1 MLRRSEAVAL
11 FLCECKQWLLQYIYE
26 DRETV
31 VKFAA
36 GVKFTLS
43 HFLFTVGMDS
53 LADEVRARSKL
64 YLQKESY
71 LDNLLIT
78 VC

>member
-31 VKFAA
+31 VKFAV

-43 HFLFTVGMDS
+43 HLFTVGMDR
-53 LADEVRARSKL
+53 LADEVRARSEL
-64 YLQKESY
+64 YLQMESY